1 LKDRHGR
8 PVRAAAV
15 GVGLALSLA
24 AAFAPAATYKWVD
37 EKGVTHYTDKLP
49 PEAVNKSNVE
59 LNKQGI
65 PVKKTAPAV
74 TPEQVKARETEAER
88 AQEAARQEQVQARKD
103 RALLDSYT
111 TEADIDLAK
120 NRSLKIIENTLQSA
134 EANRA
139 RLVKRRDE
147 LLASKQ
153 SLAGKPVPPNLER
166 DLATA
171 ETDLA
176 RQDDFIARKKQEQV
190 AVAARYD
197 SDKLRWQALK
207 SGNAKLPEPAPVA
220 KK

>member
-1 LKDRHGR
+1 MEVPVSKDRST
-8 PVRAAAV
+8 VRIATAAV
-15 GVGLALSLA
+15 GAALALAAGLAA
-24 AAFAPAATYKWVD
+24 AATYKWVD
-37 EKGVTHYTDKLP
+37 EKGVTHYTDKMP

-65 PVKKTAPAV
+65 PIRKTDPAV

-88 AQEAARQEQVQARKD
+88 ARETARQQQDQARKD

-111 TEADIDLAK
+111 SEGDIDLAK
-120 NRSLKIIENTLQSA
+120 NRSMKIIDTTLQSA

-153 SLAGKPVPPNLER
+153 ALGGKPAPPNLER
-166 DLATA
+166 DLASTQVDI
-171 ETDLA
+171 T
-176 RQDDFIARKKQEQV
+176 RQDDFIARKKEEQA

-197 SDKLRWQALK
+197 ADKARWQALK
-207 SGNAKLPEPAPVA
+207 SGTVKPPATAAK
-220 KK
+220 

>member
-1 LKDRHGR
+1 MKDRHGK

-15 GVGLALSLA
+15 GAGLALLLA
-24 AAFAPAATYKWVD
+24 AAYAPAATYKWVD
-37 EKGVTHYTDKLP
+37 EKGVTHYTDKMP

-74 TPEQVKARETEAER
+74 TPEQVKAREAEAER
-88 AQEAARQEQVQARKD
+88 AQEAARQEQAQARKD

-111 TEADIDLAK
+111 TEADIELAK

-139 RLVKRRDE
+139 RLAKRRDE
-147 LLASKQ
+147 LLANKQ
-153 SLAGKPVPPNLER
+153 ALAGKPLPPNLER
-166 DLATA
+166 DLASA

-176 RQDDFIARKKQEQV
+176 RQDEFIARKKVEQV
-190 AVAARYD
+190 AVATRYD
-197 SDKLRWQALK
+197 TDKARWQALK